1 MGGRSKLF
9 SEVGGAPLNTTQHD
23 NQTLDIRELETRMDT
38 NDETILNIQQ
48 GIEELQTTSGQGLYI
63 LGNYA
68 AGMTIENDR
77 QYVRYNGDLYHW
89 TGDVPFT
96 TTGSFFAEAWWTGG
110 AGNVVELSLTGFV
123 EGTTIVPINYNFSTA
138 TVYFNGQRQVAGE
151 GNDVLVS
158 PVNKTITFNHV
169 TLGPSDV
176 VIVVLQSNDAVSTNL
191 AAIEQAVDDAKE
203 EIQQI
208 LESAG
213 DQSALVVL
221 AQPNGAKNIGRC
233 GDIATL
239 RTIEP
244 TSPGQKIEVVKY
256 SSDYK
261 PITGYFEYDQ
271 TDSTTADDGGICI
284 VTAGGKRW
292 KRIFDGAVNVAWFG
306 IPSDGDIT
314 SAVNKAIAY
323 SKPKRLGLVISAG
336 QYKYTGSTMLEI
348 DLGFI
353 SLVCPVGC
361 ASIDFSGVTSTYAIN
376 VYSSA
381 AYPDPLYRNTVNKLA
396 GVECFGAKVAGKN
409 GLLIGRAGGA
419 QYYNGQ
425 CCIEHCSFHDFDY
438 VVSCT
443 NSTWRYKFNECVIT
457 KGITSIFYAPS
468 GLLDSGESI
477 TFNGGMI
484 ADASGAPII
493 IACDAFNLG
502 LDGTSTLNT
511 RVQITG
517 NGATVSMSGMGNIEN
532 PGQSTWYPYVTC
544 TGAGARFILSE
555 STLTINQPS
564 AQTQPVIYVGSN
576 AFAIFNAVKFPGNSY
591 KFEQNSSDGVRA
603 FVEGPG
609 SVICNACTSDIT
621 SGAGNIPVHRSLSP
635 IYNSGFEQG
644 NNTGWSINNSS
655 SPSQTA
661 VVAAAYAKAGSY
673 GMRMTSIA
681 GLSIF
686 ATQQFNVKPGQ
697 YYMTSFWAKVVSIGA
712 NGNAAGNI
720 NLSFYSQN
728 GTQIAGPTANLPVSV
743 TDWAVYGN
751 FIRGIVPPGAA
762 TAVISMRAYDGAV
775 VDFDGV
781 LINFI

>member
-1 MGGRSKLF
+1 MALYRQGKAAMDANGIVTGTGTNWQSALTLIRP
-9 SEVGGAPLNTTQHD
+9 GA
-23 NQTLDIRELETRMDT
+23 
-38 NDETILNIQQ
+38 TILFLSSPIQMAVVNKVVSDTQ
-48 GIEELQTTSGQGLYI
+48 INAISTNGAAVPSSDYAILLSDSLTVDGLAQDVAET
-63 LGNYA
+63 L
-68 AGMTIENDR
+68 
-77 QYVRYNGDLYHW
+77 RYYQSQE
-89 TGDVPFT
+89 TVI
-96 TTGSFFAEAWWTGG
+96 AEAVDFFKDFDLSTLQ
-110 AGNVVELSLTGFV
+110 ELV
-123 EGTTIVPINYNFSTA
+123 
-138 TVYFNGQRQVAGE
+138 
-151 GNDVLVS
+151 
-158 PVNKTITFNHV
+158 
-169 TLGPSDV
+169 
-176 VIVVLQSNDAVSTNL
+176 
-191 AAIEQAVDDAKE
+191 EQAKEEAAASQQSASASQQSASASQQSASASQQAAAASQQAAAASQQAADDAE
-203 EIQQI
+203 ATRDEIQQI
-208 LESAG
+208 IDDSGE
-213 DQSALVVL
+213 QSTLVVL

-233 GDIATL
+233 SDIATL

-244 TSPGQKIEVVKY
+244 TLPNQKIEVIKY
-256 SSDYK
+256 ASGYK

-271 TDSTTADDGGICI
+271 TDSTSVDDGGVCI

-314 SAVNKAIAY
+314 NAINKAISYA
-323 SKPKRLGLVISAG
+323 KPKRLGLVISAG
-336 QYKYTGSTMLEI
+336 QYKYTGSEMLEI

-353 SLVCPVGC
+353 SLVCHVGC

-381 AYPDPLYRNTVNKLA
+381 TYPAPLYRNTVNKLS
-396 GVECFGAKVAGKN
+396 GIECFGAKVAGKN
-409 GLLIGRAGGA
+409 GLLIGRPGGA

-438 VVSCT
+438 VVSCA

-457 KGITSIFYAPS
+457 KGITSIFYAPA

-477 TFNGGMI
+477 TFNGGMV

-532 PGQSTWYPYVTC
+532 PGQSVWYPYVTC
-544 TGAGARFILSE
+544 TGTGARFILSE
-555 STLTINQPS
+555 STLTINQPL
-564 AQTQPVIYVGSN
+564 AQTQPIIYVGIN
-576 AFAIFNAVKFPGNSY
+576 AFIIFNVVKFPGNPY
-591 KFEQNSSDGVRA
+591 KFEQNSSDMVRA

-609 SVICNACTSDIT
+609 SVMCNACTSDIA

-635 IYNSGFEQG
+635 VYNSGFEQG
-644 NNTGWSINNSS
+644 NNTGWSINNAGSA
-655 SPSQTA
+655 SQTA
-661 VVAAAYAKAGSY
+661 VVSAEYAKAGSY

-697 YYMTSFWAKVVSIGA
+697 YYMTSFWARVVNIGA

-728 GTQIAGPTANLPVSV
+728 GTQIAGPTANLPVNV
-743 TDWAVYGN
+743 ADWAVYGS